1 MCGVCVCVCRGGTAS
16 VNVCVFLGE
25 CTSIICVCGF
35 LCVFVC
41 TMYVSVCDLKG
52 GKQNQKSRIAFL
64 VVKFI
69 LNRPMYD
76 DNLCNSQII

>member
-1 MCGVCVCVCRGGTAS
+1 MCGVCVCVCGGGTES

-52 GKQNQKSRIAFL
+52 GK
-64 VVKFI
+64 
-69 LNRPMYD
+69 
-76 DNLCNSQII
+76 